1 MLKGNFRIKRFIHK
15 YLFKTLIVFGLSIMA
30 YASISLYNQTYSL
43 DVIEFSNNDTIL
55 FNVERLT
62 ISNGSDLDLFK
73 RSANFGNT
81 IIITFDEI
89 ENSIKRKASLLSVVY
104 TKIPKLNENFG
115 TMTIKR
121 LDRKLPII
129 QGTSDKQ
136 LNQGVGHVTSSVL
149 PGENDNLVLAGHR
162 ETSFRDLDELQI
174 GDQILIQTE
183 LGDFM
188 YEVDHTQIVDDD
200 DETVIVSKGYAS
212 LTLVT
217 CYPFDWIGS
226 APQRYIVNATL
237 VQSNINE

>member
-1 MLKGNFRIKRFIHK
+1 MHK
-15 YLFKTLIVFGLSIMA
+15 YLFKSLIVLGLSLMG
-30 YASISLYNQTYSL
+30 YASISLFNQTYSL
-43 DVIEFSNNDTIL
+43 DVIEFSNNDSIL

-73 RSANFGNT
+73 KSANFGNT

-104 TKIPKLNENFG
+104 TEIPKLNENFG

-136 LNQGVGHVTSSVL
+136 LNQGVGHVISSVL

-217 CYPFDWIGS
+217 CYPFDWVGS

-237 VQSNINE
+237 VQSKINK

>member
-1 MLKGNFRIKRFIHK
+1 MG
-15 YLFKTLIVFGLSIMA
+15 
-30 YASISLYNQTYSL
+30 YASISLFNQTYSL
-43 DVIEFSNNDTIL
+43 DVIEFSNNDSIL

-73 RSANFGNT
+73 KSANFGNT

-104 TKIPKLNENFG
+104 TEIPKLNENFG

-136 LNQGVGHVTSSVL
+136 LNQGVGHVISSVL

-217 CYPFDWIGS
+217 CYPFDWVGS

-237 VQSNINE
+237 VQSKINK

>member
-1 MLKGNFRIKRFIHK
+1 MLKGNFRIKRFMHK
-15 YLFKTLIVFGLSIMA
+15 YLFKSLIVLGLSLMG
-30 YASISLYNQTYSL
+30 YASISLFNQTYSL
-43 DVIEFSNNDTIL
+43 DVIEFSNNDSIL

-73 RSANFGNT
+73 KSANFGNT
-81 IIITFDEI
+81 IIITLDEI
-89 ENSIKRKASLLSVVY
+89 ESSLKRKASLLSVVY
-104 TKIPKLNENFG
+104 TEIPKLNENFG

-129 QGTSDKQ
+129 QGTGDKQ
-136 LNQGVGHVTSSVL
+136 LNQGVGHVISSVL

-217 CYPFDWIGS
+217 CYPFDWVGS

-237 VQSNINE
+237 VQSKINK

>member
-1 MLKGNFRIKRFIHK
+1 MG
-15 YLFKTLIVFGLSIMA
+15 
-30 YASISLYNQTYSL
+30 YASISLFNQTYSL
-43 DVIEFSNNDTIL
+43 DVIEFSNNDSIL

-73 RSANFGNT
+73 KSANFGNT
-81 IIITFDEI
+81 IIITLDEI
-89 ENSIKRKASLLSVVY
+89 ESSLKRKASLLSVVY
-104 TKIPKLNENFG
+104 TEIPKLNENFG

-129 QGTSDKQ
+129 QGTGDKQ
-136 LNQGVGHVTSSVL
+136 LNQGVGHVISSVL

-217 CYPFDWIGS
+217 CYPFDWVGS

-237 VQSNINE
+237 VQSKINK

>member
-1 MLKGNFRIKRFIHK
+1 MHK
-15 YLFKTLIVFGLSIMA
+15 YLFKSLIVLGLSLMG
-30 YASISLYNQTYSL
+30 YASISLFNQTYSL
-43 DVIEFSNNDTIL
+43 DVIEFSNNDSIL

-73 RSANFGNT
+73 KSANFGNT
-81 IIITFDEI
+81 IIITLDEI
-89 ENSIKRKASLLSVVY
+89 ESSLKRKASLLSVVY
-104 TKIPKLNENFG
+104 TEIPKLNENFG

-129 QGTSDKQ
+129 QGTGDKQ
-136 LNQGVGHVTSSVL
+136 LNQGVGHVISSVL

-217 CYPFDWIGS
+217 CYPFDWVGS

-237 VQSNINE
+237 VQSKINK